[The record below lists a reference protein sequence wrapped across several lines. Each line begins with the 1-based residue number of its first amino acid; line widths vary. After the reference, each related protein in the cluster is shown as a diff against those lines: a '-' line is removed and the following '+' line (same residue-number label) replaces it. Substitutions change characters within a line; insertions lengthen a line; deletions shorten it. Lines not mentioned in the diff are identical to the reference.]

1 MTLGAERG
9 ARRRRAGAAALF
21 AAAALLVAAGAADT
35 AAHGQDNGGDA
46 AGIRAPLPA
55 ASVPS
60 VTVTIFEDGGVSV
73 EHKVSGGGE
82 ARAVRLLGSAGD
94 GDGGGAAAEDGDGGR
109 AVGIEVVSA
118 GDGAAIEGYEAS
130 EDGLRVVVPPS
141 GGDLLVRYGLEGAM
155 RLAEPST
162 YSWSFLYRATTS
174 FVLPDVVDVAFVN
187 GQAVRFE
194 GARAFTCHGCQM
206 ELEFTAGEQK
216 GVQRFE
222 LGGGGAGQD
231 GPRRFDVGVWTS
243 AQVGPLAFDPASMS
257 IAYEAGGVSEAGG
270 RWVTLVV
277 PPGLLGPP
285 YRAEAGGESVPLT
298 TFDAGDGR
306 TGVSVRPAEDGE
318 VRIFG
323 STAAAAAAAAAPPAG
338 APAGGG
344 SEEEEEAAA
353 GAETRYPGTGEP
365 GEWGAAIAA
374 AAAAA
379 AGLGGAVA
387 YTVLARRRR
396 A

>member
-82 ARAVRLLGSAGD
+82 ARAVRLLGSAVD
-94 GDGGGAAAEDGDGGR
+94 GAAVEDGDGGR

>member
-1 MTLGAERG
+1 MTRGAERG
-9 ARRRRAGAAALF
+9 ARRRRAGAAALVV
-21 AAAALLVAAGAADT
+21 AAALLVAAGAADT

-73 EHKVSGGGE
+73 EHKVSGSGE

-94 GDGGGAAAEDGDGGR
+94 GDGGGAAAEDGGGGR

-118 GDGAAIEGYEAS
+118 GDGAAVEEYEAS
-130 EDGLRVVVPPS
+130 EDGLHVVVPPS

-298 TFDAGDGR
+298 TFNAGDGR

>member
-1 MTLGAERG
+1 MTRETRLGAAAG
-9 ARRRRAGAAALF
+9 RRAGAPGAVAAIALVA
-21 AAAALLVAAGAADT
+21 AAAALLAAAAGAAT
-35 AAHGQDNGGDA
+35 PAHGQEDGGDA
-46 AGIRAPLPA
+46 AGIRAPLHA

-60 VTVTIFEDGGVSV
+60 VSVTIFEDGAVSV
-73 EHKVSGGGE
+73 EHEVSGGGE
-82 ARAVRLLGSAGD
+82 ARAVRLLGGGD
-94 GDGGGAAAEDGDGGR
+94 GGGR
-109 AVGIEVVSA
+109 AVGIEVVNA
-118 GDGAAIEGYEAS
+118 GDGAAVDGFEAS
-130 EDGLRVVVPPS
+130 EDGSRVVVPPS
-141 GGDLLVRYGLEGAM
+141 GGVLLVRYGLEGAM
-155 RLAEPST
+155 GLAEPST
-162 YSWSFLYRATTS
+162 YSWSFLYRATTL
-174 FVLPDVVDVAFVN
+174 FVLPDAVDVAFVN

-222 LGGGGAGQD
+222 LGGGAGQD

-257 IAYEAGGVSEAGG
+257 IAYEVGGVSEVGG

-277 PPGLLGPP
+277 PPELLGPP

-306 TGVSVRPAEDGE
+306 TGVSVRPAEDGA

-323 STAAAAAAAAAPPAG
+323 STAAAAAAPPDAA
-338 APAGGG
+338 AGGG
-344 SEEEEEAAA
+344 AEEEVEGEEAAGAAA
-353 GAETRYPGTGEP
+353 GAQERGTGAL

-379 AGLGGAVA
+379 AGLGVA
-387 YTVLARRRR
+387 AYVVLSRRRR
-396 A
+396 G

>member
-1 MTLGAERG
+1 MTRG
-9 ARRRRAGAAALF
+9 AGRGAKRLRAGTAALI
-21 AAAALLVAAGAADT
+21 AAAALLAAAGSADPP
-35 AAHGQDNGGDA
+35 AHGQEDG

-73 EHKVSGGGE
+73 EHEVSGGSE
-82 ARAVRLLGSAGD
+82 ARAVRLLGNAG
-94 GDGGGAAAEDGDGGR
+94 GDGGAAEDAGGVGR

-118 GDGAAIEGYEAS
+118 GDEGAAVEGYEAS
-130 EDGLRVVVPPS
+130 EDGLHVVVPPS

-206 ELEFTAGEQK
+206 ELEFTAGEQR

-222 LGGGGAGQD
+222 LGGGAAAGGQD

-243 AQVGPLAFDPASMS
+243 AQVGPMAFDPASMS
-257 IAYEAGGVSEAGG
+257 IAYEVGGVSEVGG

-277 PPGLLGPP
+277 PPELLGPP

-306 TGVSVRPAEDGE
+306 TGVSVRPAEDGA

-323 STAAAAAAAAAPPAG
+323 STAAAAASADTPAAAPSGGGAEVEEPG
-338 APAGGG
+338 APAETRDPG
-344 SEEEEEAAA
+344 A
-353 GAETRYPGTGEP
+353 GAL

-374 AAAAA
+374 AIAA
-379 AGLGGAVA
+379 AGLGAAA
-387 YTVLARRRR
+387 YIVLARRRR

>member
-1 MTLGAERG
+1 MTRGAGRG

-35 AAHGQDNGGDA
+35 TAHGQDNDGDA

-73 EHKVSGGGE
+73 EHKVSGSGE
-82 ARAVRLLGSAGD
+82 ARAVRLLGSAVD
-94 GDGGGAAAEDGDGGR
+94 GAAAEDGDGGR

-118 GDGAAIEGYEAS
+118 GDGAAVEEYEAS
-130 EDGLRVVVPPS
+130 EDGLHVVVPPS